1 MKEEGN
7 VEGARSKLKQLGN
20 VACSKYK
27 FKTILILLFWF
38 IRPSNQC
45 DYLIPGAKRL
55 VPFNNFLYNF
65 SLLKHIIA
73 LNATMHRAMP

>member
-1 MKEEGN
+1 MKE
-7 VEGARSKLKQLGN
+7 EGARSKIKQLGN

-38 IRPSNQC
+38 IRPSNQR

-65 SLLKHIIA
+65 SLLKCIIA